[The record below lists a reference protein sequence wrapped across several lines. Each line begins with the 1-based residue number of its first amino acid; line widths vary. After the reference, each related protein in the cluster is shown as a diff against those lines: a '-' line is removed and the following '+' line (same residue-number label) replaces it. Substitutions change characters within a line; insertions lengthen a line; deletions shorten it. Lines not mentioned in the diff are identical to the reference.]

1 MGRGT
6 ARLVIGALCGIG
18 LAFGI
23 VVLLTSA
30 PWPAVV
36 HWLRSP
42 TGLYVQSGAAL
53 VFQLSGAA
61 LVVRDVV
68 RAEKNLAWLDYWFAE
83 LEQGIADIDTEKQTR
98 RTARGDESFYE
109 PLFQAEFRFATSRG
123 RRTSW
128 LVTSPRCAAVAPGS
142 HGPGLHG

>member
-98 RTARGDESFYE
+98 VHQQCGRGGSVGPIPAERAR
-109 PLFQAEFRFATSRG
+109 P
-123 RRTSW
+123 
-128 LVTSPRCAAVAPGS
+128 
-142 HGPGLHG
+142 

>member
-6 ARLVIGALCGIG
+6 ARQVIGALCGIG
-18 LAFGI
+18 LVVGV
-23 VVLLTSA
+23 VVLLRSVH
-30 PWPAVV
+30 WPAVV

-53 VFQLSGAA
+53 VLQFSGGV

-83 LEQGIADIDTEKQTR
+83 LEQVTDTDMQAR
-98 RTARGDESFYE
+98 RAAEGDELFYSRCSR
-109 PLFQAEFRFATSRG
+109 PSSGSASSRG
-123 RRTSW
+123 RQASW
-128 LVTSPRCAAVAPGS
+128 LVTSPGCKVVAPG
-142 HGPGLHG
+142 